1 MINYSELNNYSV
13 VELQNL
19 KRQINIVLESKS
31 IRNVSQMGVG
41 QLVNVNH
48 KKAMPGEYKILKINR
63 KTVLLKDP
71 IGGKIK
77 ASLSLISA
85 I

>member
-13 VELQNL
+13 TELQNL

-31 IRNVSQMGVG
+31 IRNVSQMGGG

>member
-1 MINYSELNNYSV
+1 MIKYSELKDYSI

-19 KRQINIVLESKS
+19 KRQINISLESKS
-31 IRNVSQMGVG
+31 MRSVSKMSIGQM
-41 QLVNVNH
+41 VNVNH
-48 KKAMPGEYKILKINR
+48 RKAMHGKYRILKINR
-63 KTVLLKDP
+63 KTVLLEDP

-77 ASLSLISA
+77 ADFKLISA

>member
-1 MINYSELNNYSV
+1 
-13 VELQNL
+13 
-19 KRQINIVLESKS
+19 
-31 IRNVSQMGVG
+31 MGVG

-48 KKAMPGEYKILKINR
+48 RKAMPGDYKILKINR
-63 KTVLLKDP
+63 KTVLLEDP

-85 I
+85 K

>member
-1 MINYSELNNYSV
+1 MINYSELNDYSV